1 MELQVNKV
9 VSKYLNG
16 PIVPKALWPVF
27 YVVIL
32 SSIGVGASE
41 STVRVCMQFLLR
53 TIATLLLGLTENKL
67 PLALSL

>member
-1 MELQVNKV
+1 MELQVVKV

-16 PIVPKALWPVF
+16 STVSKVLLPVLD
-27 YVVIL
+27 VVIL
-32 SSIGVGASE
+32 SSMGVGASE

-53 TIATLLLGLTENKL
+53 TIITLLVGLTENKL